1 MKKIIIESLTIIS
14 QKELKA
20 RKIEFDPKITV
31 LKSQREDEVS
41 LNRTGKSLVLKSIY
55 YAFGAELSRYT
66 TNWENLKLC
75 TIIKFKL
82 DCKKFE
88 IFRNGNTFLVFDECR
103 NFKKFYSIKDLKEFY
118 VELFS
123 FNIKLIESHGKKT
136 KTSYLYPGAVFLPF
150 YIDQD
155 VGWNGDWKSFKD
167 INFYRNWKKEILLYH
182 TGVKSKRYYE
192 ILEEQAEYEEKNKFN
207 KIKLDT
213 LESIFNEQLERNK
226 DVLDI
231 NITLDEFVEEIHQ
244 LTNELNKQLN
254 LKNNKREIL
263 LNLYNEKY
271 EAEENYKNAV
281 NALKD
286 MESDIEYLNSN
297 FSEEQIK
304 CPVCGVTHK
313 NDIANRFK
321 MYQEIEQCRRFINDY
336 LQKKEILQKSISKYE
351 EELTQ
356 LNDEVEKIN
365 SILTRKRNDITFE
378 EVLKSRGAKSLIDS
392 IINDITKLGVN
403 IDIINGKLKA
413 ITSEKTRITKEGRAI
428 QQEYFRL
435 LSVNLSELGVCDVEL
450 TGKEKIGDMIKS
462 GGSDLSRTV
471 LAELYAYYYLVGK
484 YSSSI
489 ICPMVIDTPLQQ
501 DQGSENIDLIFNFI
515 IDKQPENS
523 QIIIATTETQ
533 DKEVNG
539 KVYNLLDSLSL
550 LREQD
555 YQECKYDLDKF
566 LKMLIV

>member
-31 LKSQREDEVS
+31 LKSQRDDESS

-66 TNWENLKLC
+66 TNWEYLKLC
-75 TIIKFKL
+75 TIIKLKL
-82 DCKKFE
+82 DGKKIE

-103 NFKKFYSIKDLKEFY
+103 NSKKFYNIKDLKEFY

-123 FNIKLIESHGKKT
+123 FNIKLINSNSKKT
-136 KTSYLYPGAVFLPF
+136 KTSYLYPGAIFLPF

-155 VGWNGDWKSFKD
+155 TGWNGDWKSFND
-167 INFYRNWKKEILLYH
+167 IKFYRNWKKEILLYH
-182 TGVKSKRYYE
+182 TGVKPKRYYE
-192 ILEEQAEYEEKNKFN
+192 ILEEQAEYDEKNKFN

-231 NITLDEFVEEIHQ
+231 NITLDEFVEEMHQ

-254 LKNNKREIL
+254 FKNNKREIL
-263 LNLYNEKY
+263 SNLYNEKY
-271 EAEENYKNAV
+271 EAEENYNNAV
-281 NALKD
+281 NALRN
-286 MESDIEYLNSN
+286 MESDMEYLNSN

-304 CPVCGVTHK
+304 CPVCGVAHN
-313 NDIANRFK
+313 NDISNRFK
-321 MYQEIEQCRRFINDY
+321 MYQEIEQCKKFINDY
-336 LQKKEILQKSISKYE
+336 LQKKESLQKSISEYE

-365 SILTRKRNDITFE
+365 SILTRKRNGITFE
-378 EVLKSRGAKSLIDS
+378 EVLKSRGAKSLIDG
-392 IINDITKLGVN
+392 IIDDITKLGVN

-413 ITSEKTRITKEGRAI
+413 ISREKTKITKEGRSI
-428 QQEYFRL
+428 QEEYLRL
-435 LSVNLSELGVCDVEL
+435 LSVNLSELGVCDVKL

-471 LAELYAYYYLVGK
+471 LAELYAYYHLIDK
-484 YSSSI
+484 YSSAV

-501 DQGSENIDLIFNFI
+501 DQGSENVDLIFNFI
-515 IDKQPENS
+515 IDKQPKDS

-533 DKEVNG
+533 DKEING

-550 LREQD
+550 LNEQD
-555 YQECKYDLDKF
+555 YEECKYDLDTF